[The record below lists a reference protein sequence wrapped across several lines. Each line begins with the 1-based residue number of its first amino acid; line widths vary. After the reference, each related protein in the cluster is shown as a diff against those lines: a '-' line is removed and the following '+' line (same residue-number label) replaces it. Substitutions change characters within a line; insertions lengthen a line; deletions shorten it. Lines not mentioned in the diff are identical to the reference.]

1 MILIADSGSTK
12 TDWCLA
18 ENGKSLLKMKTQ
30 GINPYMQDGDVIE
43 KIIVDE
49 LLPQIG
55 DAILTDIYFY
65 GAGCTPEKIG
75 IVGSALKMAF
85 PDAEISVG
93 SDMLGAARAL
103 CGHRAGIAC
112 ILGTGSNSCLYDG
125 TMIIENTPSLGF
137 ILGDEGSGAYIGKR
151 FIGDCLK
158 KQIPENLCEEFLIK
172 YELNANIIINKV
184 YRTPLPNRFLASICP
199 FISEHK
205 DVKEVHDLL
214 IDSFH
219 QFLHRNVSHYNKPKN
234 KINFIGSIAHYFR
247 EEIEEAARA
256 EGMAIGKIMQSPIKG
271 LLEFHK

>member
-18 ENGKSLLKMKTQ
+18 ENGRAMLSVKTQ

-43 KIIVDE
+43 KIIEDE

-55 DAILTDIYFY
+55 DVVVSDIHFY

-75 IVGSALKMAF
+75 IVGSAIKMAF
-85 PDAEISVG
+85 PGAEISVA
-93 SDMLGAARAL
+93 SDMVGAARAL
-103 CGHRAGIAC
+103 CGHRSGIAC

-125 TMIIENTPSLGF
+125 AKIIENTPSLGF

-151 FIGDCLK
+151 FISDCLK
-158 KQIPENLCEEFLIK
+158 QQMPTDLCEEFLIK

-205 DVKEVHDLL
+205 DVKEVHKLL
-214 IDSFH
+214 IDSFRK
-219 QFLHRNVSHYNKPKN
+219 FLRRNVALYNKPKSKVN
-234 KINFIGSIAHYFR
+234 IIGSIAYHFR
-247 EEIEEAARA
+247 NELEIAAKA
-256 EGMAIGKIMQSPIKG
+256 EGMIIGKIMQSPMKG
-271 LLEFHK
+271 LLEYHK